1 MLDSMRAQG
10 ICATFAGFCVEVHLK
25 CILKDD
31 PKLLKVF
38 CTIIELPLF
47 AYNRV
52 RRQGIYLLTYRNS
65 SENIF

>member
-1 MLDSMRAQG
+1 MLDSMR
-10 ICATFAGFCVEVHLK
+10 ATFAGFCVEIHLK

-31 PKLLKVF
+31 PTLVKVF

-52 RRQGIYLLTYRNS
+52 RRQGIYLHTYRNLS
-65 SENIF
+65 QNIF